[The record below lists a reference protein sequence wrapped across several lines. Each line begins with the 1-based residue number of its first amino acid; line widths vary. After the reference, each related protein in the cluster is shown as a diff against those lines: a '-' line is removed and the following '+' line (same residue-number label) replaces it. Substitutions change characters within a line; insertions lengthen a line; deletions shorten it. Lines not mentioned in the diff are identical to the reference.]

1 MTDGASLVSGDND
14 PSESNERVEVDLVH
28 ETERAALIKEYDFVS
43 SLIPMYRRLE
53 IQAVQLSLIIVVAAT
68 GFIGEALRDNKPAA
82 YFAAA
87 ALPLLLSFI
96 LLAICGMEV
105 RIVRASRFL
114 DRSIGQRLKELTGRE
129 VLKWERSPGLHLDRL
144 QRRFQSSWTY
154 ILIIVVPG
162 LLGASG
168 AIWGALNEFGA
179 ETEDAEQGWLLL
191 LTAFG
196 LCLLLIWGVAAV
208 RISGRHEGRGL
219 SLKGLWTR
227 SLRVLPGIPASDVQH
242 EKDCPRVELVLET
255 PGDGQSR
262 IYQCAG
268 CGRGTNLKRI
278 APGRWIG
285 IHEDTSKEEKAISLG
300 VAGGKDEEVA
310 SVCEVVAPYGQLSI
324 SEKAVDAVAGG
335 EKLLYPTDDFDNA
348 PQRPLDDG
356 TYRVRWFAA
365 TDIGRRL
372 TTEDAFEIRDGRIAW

>member
-1 MTDGASLVSGDND
+1 MRLSRHEA
-14 PSESNERVEVDLVH
+14 DLVH

-68 GFIGEALRDNKPAA
+68 GFIGEALSHDPLAA
-82 YFAAA
+82 AFAAA

-105 RIVRASRFL
+105 RIIRASRFL

-154 ILIIVVPG
+154 ILIIMVPG

-168 AIWGALNEFGA
+168 AFWGVLAGL
-179 ETEDAEQGWLLL
+179 EDDEWAHAWLLL
-191 LTAFG
+191 LTGFG
-196 LCLLLIWGVAAV
+196 LCSLLGWGVAAV

-227 SLRVLPGIPASDVQH
+227 SLRILPGIPASGLRH
-242 EKDCPRVELVLET
+242 ESCPRVALVVENPSGEGGRRYRCL
-255 PGDGQSR
+255 
-262 IYQCAG
+262 G
-268 CGRGTNLKRI
+268 CGARADLPRTSGEKWT
-278 APGRWIG
+278 AV
-285 IHEDTSKEEKAISLG
+285 HEDTSKELKAISIG
-300 VAGGKDEEVA
+300 VADGSNEQVV
-310 SVCEVVAPYGQLSI
+310 SFCEVVAPYGQLST
-324 SEKAVDAVAGG
+324 STKDAVEALSTGK
-335 EKLLYPTDDFDNA
+335 KLLYPSPHFANP
-348 PQRPLDDG
+348 PQLPLDDG
-356 TYRVRWFAA
+356 TYRVRWFCA

-372 TTEDAFEIRDGRIAW
+372 AAEDAFEVRDGRVAW